1 MIRFII
7 RRFFQ
12 MILVLFIVSLM
23 VFLLSSFTGDPV
35 YMLLPPDATLEE
47 IADMRIL
54 LGLDKPLYV
63 QYAIFLQNILKGDFG
78 NSYVYNKP
86 ALGLILERM
95 PATME
100 VVAVSTIITILIA
113 LPLGVFAGSNPKS
126 TGSKSIMFGSLIG
139 ISLPSFLVGMLLIYL
154 FSVTLGWLPTSGRS
168 IPAITS
174 SGKKTYFTINEL
186 RHVLLPSITLALGQV
201 AMLIRLLKAG
211 LQETMQKDFIKFAKS
226 KGVSR
231 RNIVFGHALR
241 NALTSTITVFGLSIG
256 DLIAFTTITETIFA
270 WPGMG
275 RLLLTSINVSDRP
288 VIIVYIMVVS
298 VIFVVINFFVDILY
312 TVIDPRIKLN

>member
-168 IPAITS
+168 IPAITA